1 MKQLNSDFSKAKVG
15 DPVYHLDGR
24 IGRIDSIR
32 PSLVFPIIV
41 RWDSHNATT
50 NYMFDGKNTLAIANI
65 FTHPIKIIH
74 ADDEPFVERV
84 MEVSADEKKW
94 YKRVVCIKKNGSVY
108 AWNDAETIEQAK
120 NKNIVVYWSF
130 YREIQPVNPR
140 IAEIENLMQELQ
152 NELESLKEVNYEK

>member
-32 PSLVFPIIV
+32 PSHVFPIIV
-41 RWDSHNATT
+41 RWDSDYIT
-50 NYMFDGKNTLAIANI
+50 NYTFDGKNTLAIANI
-65 FTHPIKIIH
+65 FTHPVKIIH

-84 MEVSADEKKW
+84 MEVSANEKRW
-94 YKRVVCIKKNGSVY
+94 YKRVVFMKKNGSVY

-120 NKNIVVYWSF
+120 NKNIVVHWPF

-140 IAEIENLMQELQ
+140 IAEIENLMHELQ
-152 NELESLKEVNYEK
+152 NELETLKEVSK